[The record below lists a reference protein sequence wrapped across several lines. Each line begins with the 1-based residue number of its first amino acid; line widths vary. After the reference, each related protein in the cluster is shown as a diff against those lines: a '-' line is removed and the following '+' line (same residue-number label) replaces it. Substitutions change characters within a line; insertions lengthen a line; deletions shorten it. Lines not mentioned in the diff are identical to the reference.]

1 MSDFS
6 SQTTDTWDR
15 WEDGSELFFQL
26 SSDSVG
32 SSLALTEKIFSELNS
47 AANPNSRFEK
57 SLLLDFQLPQIAV
70 HLIFHSVH
78 MLI

>member
-1 MSDFS
+1 MTDFP
-6 SQTTDTWDR
+6 SQSTDIRDR
-15 WEDGSELFFQL
+15 WAEGSELFFQL

-47 AANPNSRFEK
+47 AANPNSCFEK
-57 SLLLDFQLPQIAV
+57 SLLLGFQLPQIAV